1 MNSDPCCLSLAK
13 ERSEISFN
21 FFQQIWVM
29 AFWFESDLSEIISS
43 SLFSYS
49 KLFFE
54 TTCAPNETIL
64 EKSTTKHRFKMI

>member
-13 ERSEISFN
+13 EMSEISFN

-49 KLFFE
+49 KLFF
-54 TTCAPNETIL
+54 AQNETIL
-64 EKSTTKHRFKMI
+64 GKSTTKHRFKMS